1 MSLARSKYEILGAD
15 NASIAPAVTWCILY
29 FAFCRP
35 QFFFFRLLIV
45 SIWKSK
51 LAKRALRARVST
63 MVPATISYEQVKD
76 DALHLPIE
84 DRSRLASRLLE
95 SLDDDDDVSPEWK
108 DELDRRL
115 QEIDEGKAVMIPH
128 AEVMAS
134 VRASLAKNR
143 ELRASQGS

>member
-1 MSLARSKYEILGAD
+1 MVYTLFRVSR
-15 NASIAPAVTWCILY
+15 PAI
-29 FAFCRP
+29 
-35 QFFFFRLLIV
+35 FFLPGLPIV

-51 LAKRALRARVST
+51 LANQGLSATFSAMVTRV
-63 MVPATISYEQVKD
+63 VSYEKVKD

-95 SLDDDDDVSPEWK
+95 SLDDDDDISPEWK

-128 AEVMAS
+128 AEVMAN
-134 VRASLAKNR
+134 VRESLAKRR

>member
-1 MSLARSKYEILGAD
+1 MVHTLFHVSR
-15 NASIAPAVTWCILY
+15 PAI
-29 FAFCRP
+29 
-35 QFFFFRLLIV
+35 FFLPGLPIV

-51 LAKRALRARVST
+51 LANRALRARVFT
-63 MVPATISYEQVKD
+63 MVPATISYEKVED
-76 DALHLPIE
+76 DALHLPLE